1 MTESKEDFVKRALE
15 RVAIA
20 CEVTEGD
27 RRPAEDCIMDATY
40 DLMDGL
46 NDIHLSPGN
55 KLDKSGIAE
64 ACFIYEEIEGAKC
77 TKWEEWMKSVLFFA
91 RAESTHRVVKE
102 TEIFYDWIVQARDQY
117 LKLIQYHTDN
127 PTVIDWD

>member
-1 MTESKEDFVKRALE
+1 MTDSKEDFVKRALE

-55 KLDKSGIAE
+55 KLDEADIIE
-64 ACFIYEEIEGAKC
+64 ACSIYEEIENEKCAK
-77 TKWEEWMKSVLFFA
+77 WGEWMESVLFFA
-91 RAESTHRVVKE
+91 RANASDRIVQE
-102 TEIFYDWIVQARDQY
+102 TELFYDWMDRTRYQY
-117 LKLIQYHTDN
+117 FKLIQYHIDN
-127 PTVIDWD
+127 PTVIDWE